1 MGISNVFTGN
11 KEGEIKKK
19 RKEEKIELK
28 EADDK
33 LENGEERDVRNFQ
46 NGEEEKERDKD

>member
-1 MGISNVFTGN
+1 MGSSNVFTGN

-19 RKEEKIELK
+19 KWEKNELK

-46 NGEEEKERDKD
+46 NGEEEKEEDKD